1 LEEKMKRTVA
11 LVLAVALMLM
21 IPVSASAAQLA
32 GVTVADE
39 VSIGGEP
46 ASLAG
51 MGIRKKFIIKVY
63 VASLYM
69 AEIKLSQEDIINSD
83 QAKALRMNFVY
94 KKVSAD
100 SLQEAWKEGFQ
111 KNTPKSSENLKVRMD
126 KFVGLFTEDALKGD
140 EYLMTYQPGT
150 GTKIVLKGKE
160 VATIPGAD
168 FASALMGI
176 WFGNFPAD
184 SGLKRTVLGGM

>member
-1 LEEKMKRTVA
+1 MKRTVA

-39 VSIGGEP
+39 VNIGGKS

-51 MGIRKKFIIKVY
+51 MGIRKKLFIKVY

-69 AEIKLSQEDIINSD
+69 AETKLSQKDIINSD

-94 KKVSAD
+94 KKVGAD

-111 KNTPKSSENLKVRMD
+111 NNTRNASANLKVRMD
-126 KFVGLFTEDALKGD
+126 QFVALFAEDALKGD

-150 GTKIVLKGKE
+150 GTKIILKGKE

-168 FASALMGI
+168 FASALMAI
-176 WFGNFPAD
+176 WFGDFPAD
-184 SGLKRTVLGGM
+184 KGLKKTVLRGM